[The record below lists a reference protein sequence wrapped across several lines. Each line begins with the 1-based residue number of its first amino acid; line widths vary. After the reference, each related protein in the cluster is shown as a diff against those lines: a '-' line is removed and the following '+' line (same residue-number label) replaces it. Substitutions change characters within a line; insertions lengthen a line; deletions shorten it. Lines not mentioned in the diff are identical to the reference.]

1 MSSKDLSQQVIKYWK
16 IFAILLVCT
25 VFTVLA
31 AKTNFDIE
39 GSIAG
44 GFFVGLAIASL
55 KGYLVAFNFMHLNDE
70 KKIIYWILLLT
81 VIFLIVLLFIPVMW
95 ETTLVGKY

>member
-1 MSSKDLSQQVIKYWK
+1 MSSKDLSQNIVKYWK

-31 AKTNFDIE
+31 AQTNFDIE
-39 GSIAG
+39 NSIAG
-44 GFFVGLAIASL
+44 GIFVGLTIAVI
-55 KGYLVAFNFMHLNDE
+55 KGYLVASNFMHLNDE

-81 VIFLIVLLFIPVMW
+81 VAFLTMLLFIPVLW
-95 ETTLVGKY
+95 ESTLVGAD

>member
-1 MSSKDLSQQVIKYWK
+1 MSSKDLTHHIVKYWK

-31 AKTNFDIE
+31 AETNFDVQD
-39 GSIAG
+39 SIAG
-44 GFFVGLAIASL
+44 GIFVGLTIAII
-55 KGYLVAFNFMHLNDE
+55 KGYLVASNFMHLNDE

-81 VIFLIVLLFIPVMW
+81 VVFLVMLLFIPVLW
-95 ETTLVGKY
+95 ESTLVGKH

>member
-1 MSSKDLSQQVIKYWK
+1 MSSKYLSQQVIKYWK

-44 GFFVGLAIASL
+44 GIFVGLAIASL

-81 VIFLIVLLFIPVMW
+81 VIFLIVLLFIPVLW

>member
-44 GFFVGLAIASL
+44 GIFVGLAIASL

-81 VIFLIVLLFIPVMW
+81 VIFLIVLLFIPVLW

>member
-44 GFFVGLAIASL
+44 GIFVGLAIASL

>member
-16 IFAILLVCT
+16 IFVILLVCT

-44 GFFVGLAIASL
+44 GIFVGLAIASL

-81 VIFLIVLLFIPVMW
+81 VIFLIVLLFIPVLW

>member
-1 MSSKDLSQQVIKYWK
+1 MSSKDLSQNIVKYWK

-31 AKTNFDIE
+31 AQTNFDIE
-39 GSIAG
+39 NSIAG
-44 GFFVGLAIASL
+44 GIFVGLTIAVI
-55 KGYLVAFNFMHLNDE
+55 KGYLVASNFMHLNDE

-81 VIFLIVLLFIPVMW
+81 VAFLTMLLFIPVLW
-95 ETTLVGKY
+95 ESTLVGSD

>member
-1 MSSKDLSQQVIKYWK
+1 MSSKDLSQHVIKYWK

-44 GFFVGLAIASL
+44 GIFVGLAIASL

-81 VIFLIVLLFIPVMW
+81 VIFLIVLLFIPVLW

>member
-1 MSSKDLSQQVIKYWK
+1 MSSKDLTHHIVKYWK

-31 AKTNFDIE
+31 AETNFDVE
-39 GSIAG
+39 NSIAG
-44 GFFVGLAIASL
+44 GIFVGLTIAVF
-55 KGYLVAFNFMHLNDE
+55 KGYLVASNFMHLNDE

-81 VIFLIVLLFIPVMW
+81 VVFLVVLLFVPVLW
-95 ETTLVGKY
+95 ESTLVGKH

>member
-1 MSSKDLSQQVIKYWK
+1 MSSKDLSQSIIKYWK

-31 AKTNFDIE
+31 AETNFDIE
-39 GSIAG
+39 NSIAG
-44 GFFVGLAIASL
+44 GIFVGLTIAVV
-55 KGYLVAFNFMHLNDE
+55 KGYLVASNFMHLNDE

-81 VIFLIVLLFIPVMW
+81 VAFLAMLLFIPVLW
-95 ETTLVGKY
+95 ESTLVRAD

>member
-1 MSSKDLSQQVIKYWK
+1 MSSKDISNHIIKYWK

-31 AKTNFDIE
+31 AGMDFDVE
-39 GSIAG
+39 NSIAG
-44 GFFVGLAIASL
+44 GIFVGATI
-55 KGYLVAFNFMHLNDE
+55 KGYLVAANFMHLNDE

-81 VIFLIVLLFIPVMW
+81 FAFLVMLLFIPVLW
-95 ETTLVGKY
+95 ESTLVGRH